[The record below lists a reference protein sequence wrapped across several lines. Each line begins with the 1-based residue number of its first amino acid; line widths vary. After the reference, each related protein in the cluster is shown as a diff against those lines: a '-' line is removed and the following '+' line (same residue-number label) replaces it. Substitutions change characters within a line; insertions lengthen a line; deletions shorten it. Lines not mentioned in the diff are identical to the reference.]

1 LKRAKFERLV
11 KELERWGIINE
22 KDEKLYLTNFF
33 REILIKN
40 FNERPQSKI
49 KDNVSES
56 IILSVLDIAQPLTKT
71 RLCDYCCVIKGM
83 MGAQIDN

>member
-1 LKRAKFERLV
+1 MNRPKFERLV
-11 KELERWGIINE
+11 KELERWGIIKE

-40 FNERPQSKI
+40 FNEQPQSKT

-56 IILSVLDIAQPLTKT
+56 IILSILDVAQPLSKA
-71 RLCDYCCVIKGM
+71 RLLDYCCVIKGM
-83 MGAQIDN
+83 MEAQIDN

>member
-1 LKRAKFERLV
+1 MNRAKFERLV
-11 KELERWGIINE
+11 KELDRWGIINE

-40 FNERPQSKI
+40 FNEQPQSKT

-56 IILSVLDIAQPLTKT
+56 IILSILDVAQPLTKT
-71 RLCDYCCVIKGM
+71 RLCDYSCVINGM
-83 MGAQIDN
+83 LEAEIDN